1 MMTELTKSQEQQRQG
16 YPTLKMSEF
25 TLDPK
30 PLATGAYGQVLVV
43 TQVKRR
49 A

>member
-30 PLATGAYGQVLVV
+30 PLATGAYGQVLV
-43 TQVKRR
+43 TQVKWST
-49 A
+49 